1 MKTSK
6 SNYHYPLATRSNLN
20 MVRIATALFFS
31 VTSFLIVC
39 HLTDSPQFRK
49 CLEDTTVSNDY
60 CAKKFLG

>member
-6 SNYHYPLATRSNLN
+6 SNYRYPLATRPNLV

-31 VTSFLIVC
+31 VTSFLIAS
-39 HLTDSPQFRK
+39 HLTDSPQFRE